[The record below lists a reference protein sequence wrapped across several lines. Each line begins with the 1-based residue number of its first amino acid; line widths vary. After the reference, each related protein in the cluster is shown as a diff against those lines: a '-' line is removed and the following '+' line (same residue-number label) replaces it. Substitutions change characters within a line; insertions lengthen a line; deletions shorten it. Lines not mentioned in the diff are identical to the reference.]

1 MKLFAATAVGF
12 LVILPALAQQAGP
25 GQEEANSPPGQHALA
40 LAPQAPRTP
49 PAPQARA
56 RSLAAVQAAGGGS
69 EAPLGDR
76 MRRTMPIDVA
86 IAADFLRLH
95 ARPF

>member
-12 LVILPALAQQAGP
+12 LIILPALAQKAGLVE
-25 GQEEANSPPGQHALA
+25 GEANSPPAQHALA

-49 PAPQARA
+49 PAQQAR
-56 RSLAAVQAAGGGS
+56 SPAAVQAADGGADATLS
-69 EAPLGDR
+69 DR
-76 MRRTMPIDVA
+76 ISRSMPIDVA
-86 IAADFLRLH
+86 VAADFIRLH

>member
-12 LVILPALAQQAGP
+12 LIILPALAQKTVLVQG
-25 GQEEANSPPGQHALA
+25 EANSPPSQHA
-40 LAPQAPRTP
+40 LAPQAPHALN
-49 PAPQARA
+49 APQA
-56 RSLAAVQAAGGGS
+56 RSLAAVKAAQGGA
-69 EAPLGDR
+69 EARLGDQ
-76 MRRTMPIDVA
+76 MRRSMPIDVA

>member
-1 MKLFAATAVGF
+1 MKLVAATAVGF

-56 RSLAAVQAAGGGS
+56 RSLAAVQAAEWRLGGPAGRPD
-69 EAPLGDR
+69 APD
-76 MRRTMPIDVA
+76 
-86 IAADFLRLH
+86 H
-95 ARPF
+95 AH